1 MRQQDNEL
9 TNRQIDILKNN
20 DIMPKLLQELLNQ
33 FDVRDKELMFFT
45 LITSISSMIPK
56 LYCNYNNNKI
66 YSNLY
71 LYIVG
76 KAGSGKGNAIWGRK
90 LISDVELL
98 INSGMTTDINNELK
112 RLTNDVNTTNFKVLT
127 PGNITSAG
135 FMELFQRQNG
145 NAFLF
150 ETEGDTITNIH
161 KTEHGNYSDIMRK
174 AFHHEAITSFRKTE
188 NAYIEIESPRLSIL
202 ITSTENQ
209 LKSLISNS
217 ENGLFSRFMFYE
229 TEPIEGFINVF
240 NNIKSKREDTFNN
253 VVIKIANYH
262 NLLALTE
269 EIEFQLTENQQQL
282 FLEFFNNSKAIITHL
297 ANEDLDASV
306 IRLGLIFTRIC
317 MVLGFLRSCESK
329 SIDKSLICNDN
340 DFNIAIEC
348 IEYLLLTAKSVIER
362 LPSQDKEKIKLS
374 TAKLSVFRELETEFT
389 RTRAIEISNNYSIS
403 ERTIDRFLNSQLF
416 EKLEHGRYRKRSDL

>member
-1 MRQQDNEL
+1 MRNTDNKL
-9 TNRQIDILKNN
+9 TNRQIDILRNQ
-20 DIMPKLLQELLNQ
+20 DSMPKILQQLLSQ
-33 FDVRDKELMFFT
+33 FDARDKEIMFFT
-45 LITSISSMIPK
+45 LITSISSVIPK

-66 YSNLY
+66 HSNLY

-90 LISDVELL
+90 LISDVESLV
-98 INSGMTTDINNELK
+98 NSGISSNTNSILE
-112 RLTNDVNTTNFKVLT
+112 RLTNDVSTNFKVLT

-135 FMELFQRQNG
+135 FMELFNRQNG

-174 AFHHEAITSFRKTE
+174 AFHHETITSYRKTE
-188 NAYIEIESPRLSIL
+188 NTYIEIESPRLSIL

-229 TEPIEGFINVF
+229 TEPIEEFINVF
-240 NNIKSKREDTFNN
+240 NNIKSKREDTFKN
-253 VVIKIANYH
+253 VAIEIANYY
-262 NLLALTE
+262 NLLIVSE
-269 EIEFQLTENQQQL
+269 EIEFQLTENQQHL
-282 FLEFFNNSKAIITHL
+282 FLEFFNNNKSIITHL
-297 ANEDLDASV
+297 GNEDLDATV
-306 IRLGLIFTRIC
+306 IRMGLIFTRMC
-317 MVLGFLRSCESK
+317 MILGFLRSCESQ
-329 SIDKSLICNDN
+329 SIGKLLICDNN

-362 LPSQDKEKIKLS
+362 LPGQDKDNIKLS
-374 TAKLSVFRELETEFT
+374 AVKLNIYNELESEFT
-389 RTRAIEISNNYSIS
+389 RTRAVELGKNYSIS
-403 ERTIDRFLNSQLF
+403 DRTIDRFLNSTLF
-416 EKLEHGRYRKRSDL
+416 EKLEHGRYKKR

>member
-1 MRQQDNEL
+1 MRDANNDL
-9 TNRQIDILKNN
+9 TNRQIDILKN
-20 DIMPKLLQELLNQ
+20 DQRMPNLLQQLLSQ
-33 FDVRDKELMFFT
+33 FEVRDKELMFFT
-45 LITSISSMIPK
+45 LITSISSVIPK

-90 LISDVELL
+90 MISDVESL
-98 INSGMTTDINNELK
+98 INSGITTNTNSILEGLTTD
-112 RLTNDVNTTNFKVLT
+112 VNSNFKVLT

-135 FMELFQRQNG
+135 FMELFNRQNG

-174 AFHHEAITSFRKTE
+174 AFHHEAITSYRKTE
-188 NAYIEIESPRLSIL
+188 NSYIEIESPRLSIL

-217 ENGLFSRFMFYE
+217 ENGLFSRFMFCE

-240 NNIKSKREDTFNN
+240 NNTKSKREDTFNN
-253 VVIKIANYH
+253 VAIEIANYY
-262 NLLALTE
+262 NLLTVSE

-297 ANEDLDASV
+297 ANEDLDATV
-306 IRLGLIFTRIC
+306 IRMGLIFTRMC
-317 MVLGFLRSCESK
+317 MVLGFLRGCESK
-329 SIDKSLICNDN
+329 SIGKLLICNDN
-340 DFNIAIEC
+340 DFEIAIEC
-348 IEYLLLTAKSVIER
+348 IQYLLLTAKSVIER
-362 LPSQDKEKIKLS
+362 LPSQDKEKIKLNTTKTS
-374 TAKLSVFRELETEFT
+374 IYRELEVEFT
-389 RTRAIEISNNYSIS
+389 RARALEIGNNYSIS
-403 ERTIDRFLNSQLF
+403 DRTIDRFLSSPLF
-416 EKLEHGRYRKRSDL
+416 EKLEHGKFRKRTDL